1 VFVVSKIFWAIAS
14 PSTLIVACVAVGA
27 LLLAFRRGS
36 RWGRRLVLLGTAVL
50 VLASIQPIASLP
62 LIALEDRFPLP
73 VALPQHVDGIIVL
86 SGMLQVG
93 VTKAR
98 GQVNLNAGADR
109 LTAFMALAHRYPDAR
124 LVFTGGSAS
133 IVDQSVKEADLARSL
148 LIDMGFPMERVVFE
162 DQSRNTW
169 ENALFTHRA
178 IQPGPGET
186 WLLVT
191 SAFHMPRSMGC
202 FRQAGWAIMPYPV
215 DYQTEGLAEWSFD
228 VDPSGGLRNLD
239 WAFHEVVGLVAYRL
253 LGQSNSLW
261 PGPEPAR
268 R

>member
-1 VFVVSKIFWAIAS
+1 MFVVSKILWAIAS
-14 PSTLIVACVAVGA
+14 PSTLIVACLAAGA
-27 LLLAFRRGS
+27 LLLVFRRGS
-36 RWGRRLVLLGTAVL
+36 RWGRRLVLIGTAAL
-50 VLASIQPIASLP
+50 TLASIQPIASLP
-62 LIALEDRFPLP
+62 LIALEDRFPPP
-73 VALPQHVDGIIVL
+73 VALPQNVDGIIVL

-98 GQVNLNAGADR
+98 GQVSLNAGADR
-109 LTAFMALAHRYPDAR
+109 LTAFMALAQRYPDAR

-133 IVDQSVKEADLARSL
+133 IVDRSVKEADLARSL
-148 LIDMGFPMERVVFE
+148 LADMGFPVARILFE

-178 IQPGPGET
+178 IQPRPGET

-191 SAFHMPRSMGC
+191 SAFHMPRSIGC
-202 FRQAGWAIMPYPV
+202 FRQAGWSVIPYPV
-215 DYQTEGLAEWSFD
+215 DYQTEGLAEPSFD

-239 WAFHEVVGLVAYRL
+239 WAVHEILGLVAYRL
-253 LGQSNSLW
+253 LGQSDSLW